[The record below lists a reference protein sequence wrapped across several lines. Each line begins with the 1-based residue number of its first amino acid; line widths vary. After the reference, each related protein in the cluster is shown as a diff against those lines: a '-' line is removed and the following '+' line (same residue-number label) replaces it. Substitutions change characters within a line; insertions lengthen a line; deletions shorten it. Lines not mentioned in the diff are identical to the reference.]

1 MLSLNLRI
9 AGSRRFFPM
18 IALLGSI
25 VPTTSSRSHFQS
37 ITRASLRAEGSHEVP
52 DQRPGAL
59 DRGAVFNLKQEIIQN
74 IRAKQLYVGHSLFE
88 RNRLSA
94 EIPRSERAIREIP
107 AEHSRKVLT
116 SGARR
121 AKRNITTSLR
131 RATRNTTT
139 SQRRPKRNTTTSLRR
154 AKRNMTTSLSITSNF
169 DLLRRRYLEA
179 LRLRRRGRGRKNA
192 NTINQNLLQSI
203 G

>member
-52 DQRPGAL
+52 DQRPGA
-59 DRGAVFNLKQEIIQN
+59 FMSE
-74 IRAKQLYVGHSLFE
+74 LYVGHSLFE

-94 EIPRSERAIREIP
+94 EIPPAMSEIL
-107 AEHSRKVLT
+107 AEHSREVLT